1 MNVEPTA
8 APAEESEPL
17 PSWWFSGWRL
27 DLWRFAGAASV
38 VAALWILG
46 YYGQYALKFL
56 GPPQRC
62 WEYKEVEGKLYKVNP
77 CTGQFQLIGDAPP
90 PGTGK

>member
-1 MNVEPTA
+1 MSIETEKPVDIGGEPA
-8 APAEESEPL
+8 R
-17 PSWWFSGWRL
+17 SWWFSGWRL
-27 DLWRFAGAASV
+27 DLWRFTGATAL

-62 WEYKEVEGKLYKVNP
+62 WEYREVDGTLYKVNP
-77 CTGQFQLIGDAPP
+77 CTGQFQLVGEAPP
-90 PGTGK
+90 PEAGK